1 MAAPRGSE
9 ATTEAFHFWVPEDRL
24 VEKTQLVHVESPTG
38 GRDVHFYGLV
48 TEVFRRSRRND
59 MLEESD
65 RFDGRPEEQVPL
77 ESRGVTYASVRVL
90 ATEPSV
96 FTPPREESVVY
107 PAGEPEARI
116 AYGVG
121 DMEKPVV
128 VGLVRNGGEAD
139 AGPAY
144 VDLDYLLGAKG
155 GHLNVAGIAGVG
167 TKSSF
172 LTIALSQV
180 LRYCRR
186 HAEEHPEDPEKPQ
199 VRAVILNVKG
209 FDLFWLDHW
218 SRAFSEED
226 RRMWEAMGWGE
237 PSPMDVLAFFAPQ
250 QPGSDELAAP
260 VGRSGVRPYSW
271 SLEDVIRD
279 NLFTYLF
286 SDSDREDDNFA
297 LLLADMERLL
307 AREWRQND
315 GTPMRE
321 LRRDAPAR
329 TFQELFD
336 WFEHG
341 LARGEGREGDEPPR
355 RSDLTFERLQTVHH
369 AGTLR
374 RFYRR
379 LRRIVYESAG
389 IFRMEGGGSHP
400 LDISA
405 LESGRPIVVDIQ
417 SLPDRHLQRFVVAAL
432 LKQAV
437 EQQTGARRPARHAL
451 PLRPRRAQPLRPQGS
466 HRPHH
471 PAHRDGGGG
480 AALAGGDPP
489 GGAAAGLAGLAAG
502 GGERLG
508 ARPGAHRRP
517 RAATG
522 RLQLPAGGAARLRG
536 AARRQRQG
544 AAPAQLPPAHARAR
558 SPAALGHAQAGSL
571 HRAAGASA
579 GAGRGR
585 RAAAPSAACR
595 RVPTTSCPEMRLL
608 HTSDWHLG
616 ARLGNQDRLPDQL
629 ERLEEICR
637 YLDENEVDV
646 LLVAGDVFDE
656 HRSEALARIIARLA
670 RLLKPRIEAGM
681 WAVFIAGNHDREHV
695 FPLIR
700 GLQDLL
706 TAESSLPAGQAGP
719 RVVFAERPA
728 LVPVTA
734 RSGEQVQ
741 LMLLPYPTP
750 TRYELPD
757 ERLAQP

>member
-1 MAAPRGSE
+1 MEMDEAKAPGRRDGSPEPVEAGEAPSGLRPVGRVGAPPNAE
-9 ATTEAFHFWVPEDRL
+9 ATSEHFHFWVPEDRL

-38 GRDVHFYGLV
+38 GQAVHFYGLV
-48 TEVFRRSRRND
+48 TEVFRRSRRSD
-59 MLEESD
+59 MLEEAD

-90 ATEPSV
+90 ATEPNR

-121 DMEKPVV
+121 DMEKPLV
-128 VGLVRNGGEAD
+128 VGLVRNGGDAV

-172 LTIALSQV
+172 LTTVLSQV

-218 SRAFSEED
+218 STAFKDED
-226 RRMWEAMGWGE
+226 LRMWEAMGWGE
-237 PSPMDVLAFFAPQ
+237 PAPLDVLAFFAPQ

-260 VGRSGVRPYSW
+260 VGRSGVHPYSW

-341 LARGEGREGDEPPR
+341 LARGEGREGEEPPR
-355 RSDLTFERLQTVHH
+355 RSDVTFERLQSVHH
-369 AGTLR
+369 PGTLR

-400 LDISA
+400 LDISQ
-405 LESGRPIVVDIQ
+405 LEAGRPIVVDIQ

-437 EQQTGARRPARHAL
+437 EQQTGT
-451 PLRPRRAQPLRPQGS
+451 Q
-466 HRPHH
+466 
-471 PAHRDGGGG
+471 
-480 AALAGGDPP
+480 ALAGMHYLFVLDELNRFAPKGHTDPITQLIETVAAELRSRGVILLGAQQQASLVSARVVENAAVRVLGRTGGHELRQDIFSFLPEELRDYVEQLGASDKVLHLPSFRQPMHVRVPRPPWAMRKQEASADPP
-489 GGAAAGLAGLAAG
+489 EFLRERGAAAV
-502 GGERLG
+502 
-508 ARPGAHRRP
+508 PGAVRR
-517 RAATG
+517 
-522 RLQLPAGGAARLRG
+522 
-536 AARRQRQG
+536 
-544 AAPAQLPPAHARAR
+544 LPP
-558 SPAALGHAQAGSL
+558 
-571 HRAAGASA
+571 
-579 GAGRGR
+579 
-585 RAAAPSAACR
+585 
-595 RVPTTSCPEMRLL
+595 
-608 HTSDWHLG
+608 
-616 ARLGNQDRLPDQL
+616 
-629 ERLEEICR
+629 
-637 YLDENEVDV
+637 
-646 LLVAGDVFDE
+646 
-656 HRSEALARIIARLA
+656 
-670 RLLKPRIEAGM
+670 
-681 WAVFIAGNHDREHV
+681 
-695 FPLIR
+695 
-700 GLQDLL
+700 
-706 TAESSLPAGQAGP
+706 
-719 RVVFAERPA
+719 RPY
-728 LVPVTA
+728 
-734 RSGEQVQ
+734 E
-741 LMLLPYPTP
+741 
-750 TRYELPD
+750 ELP
-757 ERLAQP
+757 

>member
-1 MAAPRGSE
+1 MDESKAPGRRDGSPETPEVGETPTGLRPVGRVGAPPDAE
-9 ATTEAFHFWVPEDRL
+9 ATSEHFHFWVPEDRL

-38 GRDVHFYGLV
+38 GQNVRFYGLV
-48 TEVFRRSRRND
+48 TEVFRRSRRSD
-59 MLEESD
+59 MLEEAD

-90 ATEPSV
+90 ATEPNR

-121 DMEKPVV
+121 DMEKPLV
-128 VGLVRNGGEAD
+128 VGLVRNGGDAV

-172 LTIALSQV
+172 LTIVLSQV

-218 SRAFSEED
+218 SRAFSEKD
-226 RRMWEAMGWGE
+226 RLMWEAMGCGE
-237 PSPMDVLAFFAPQ
+237 PAPLDVLAFFAPQ

-341 LARGEGREGDEPPR
+341 LARGEGREGEEPPR
-355 RSDLTFERLQTVHH
+355 RSDITFERLQSVHH
-369 AGTLR
+369 PGTLR

-400 LDISA
+400 LDISQ
-405 LESGRPIVVDIQ
+405 LEAGRPIVVDIQ

-437 EQQTGARRPARHAL
+437 EQQTGA
-451 PLRPRRAQPLRPQGS
+451 Q
-466 HRPHH
+466 
-471 PAHRDGGGG
+471 
-480 AALAGGDPP
+480 ALAGMHYLFVLDELNRFAPKGHTDPITQLIETVAAELRSRGVILLGAQQQGSLVSP
-489 GGAAAGLAGLAAG
+489 RVVENASVRVLGRTGGHELRQDIFSFLPEELRDYVEQLGASDKVLHLPSFRQPMHVRVPRPPWAMRRQEASSEPPEFLRERGAAAVPSAV
-502 GGERLG
+502 
-508 ARPGAHRRP
+508 RR
-517 RAATG
+517 
-522 RLQLPAGGAARLRG
+522 
-536 AARRQRQG
+536 
-544 AAPAQLPPAHARAR
+544 LPP
-558 SPAALGHAQAGSL
+558 
-571 HRAAGASA
+571 
-579 GAGRGR
+579 
-585 RAAAPSAACR
+585 
-595 RVPTTSCPEMRLL
+595 
-608 HTSDWHLG
+608 
-616 ARLGNQDRLPDQL
+616 
-629 ERLEEICR
+629 
-637 YLDENEVDV
+637 
-646 LLVAGDVFDE
+646 
-656 HRSEALARIIARLA
+656 
-670 RLLKPRIEAGM
+670 
-681 WAVFIAGNHDREHV
+681 
-695 FPLIR
+695 
-700 GLQDLL
+700 
-706 TAESSLPAGQAGP
+706 
-719 RVVFAERPA
+719 RP
-728 LVPVTA
+728 
-734 RSGEQVQ
+734 
-741 LMLLPYPTP
+741 YD
-750 TRYELPD
+750 ELP
-757 ERLAQP
+757 

>member
-1 MAAPRGSE
+1 MDEPKAPGRRDGSTEPVEAGETPADLRPVGRVGAPPDAE
-9 ATTEAFHFWVPEDRL
+9 ATSEHFHFWVPEDRL

-38 GRDVHFYGLV
+38 GQNVHFYGLV
-48 TEVFRRSRRND
+48 TEVFRRSRRSD
-59 MLEESD
+59 MLEEAD

-90 ATEPSV
+90 ATEPNR
-96 FTPPREESVVY
+96 FTPPREESLVY

-121 DMEKPVV
+121 EMEKPLV
-128 VGLVRNGGEAD
+128 VGLVRNGGDAV

-172 LTIALSQV
+172 LTTVLSQV

-209 FDLFWLDHW
+209 FDLFWLDRW

-226 RRMWEAMGWGE
+226 RLMWEAMGWSE
-237 PSPMDVLAFFAPQ
+237 PAPLDVLAFFAPQ

-260 VGRSGVRPYSW
+260 VGRSGVHPYSW

-341 LARGEGREGDEPPR
+341 LARGEGREGEEPPR
-355 RSDLTFERLQTVHH
+355 RSDLTFEQLRSRAHH
-369 AGTLR
+369 HGTLL

-379 LRRIVYESAG
+379 LRRIVHESAG

-400 LDISA
+400 LDISQ
-405 LESGRPIVVDIQ
+405 LEAGRPIVVDIQ

-437 EQQTGARRPARHAL
+437 EQQTGG
-451 PLRPRRAQPLRPQGS
+451 Q
-466 HRPHH
+466 
-471 PAHRDGGGG
+471 
-480 AALAGGDPP
+480 ALAGMHYLFVLDELNRFAPKNHTDPITQLVETVAAELRSRGVILLGAQQQASLVSPRVVENASVRVLGRTGGHELRQDVFSFLPEELRDYVEQLAASDKVLHLPSFRQPMHVRVPRPPWAMRKQEGSSDPP
-489 GGAAAGLAGLAAG
+489 EFLRERGAAAVPSAV
-502 GGERLG
+502 
-508 ARPGAHRRP
+508 RR
-517 RAATG
+517 
-522 RLQLPAGGAARLRG
+522 
-536 AARRQRQG
+536 
-544 AAPAQLPPAHARAR
+544 LPP
-558 SPAALGHAQAGSL
+558 
-571 HRAAGASA
+571 
-579 GAGRGR
+579 
-585 RAAAPSAACR
+585 
-595 RVPTTSCPEMRLL
+595 
-608 HTSDWHLG
+608 
-616 ARLGNQDRLPDQL
+616 
-629 ERLEEICR
+629 
-637 YLDENEVDV
+637 
-646 LLVAGDVFDE
+646 
-656 HRSEALARIIARLA
+656 
-670 RLLKPRIEAGM
+670 
-681 WAVFIAGNHDREHV
+681 
-695 FPLIR
+695 
-700 GLQDLL
+700 
-706 TAESSLPAGQAGP
+706 
-719 RVVFAERPA
+719 RPY
-728 LVPVTA
+728 
-734 RSGEQVQ
+734 E
-741 LMLLPYPTP
+741 
-750 TRYELPD
+750 ELP
-757 ERLAQP
+757 